1 MIKMNFDNKV
11 EHEDKQLIQLLK
23 EEMKEFPSDQ
33 LVEGTLTKI
42 SAMQSEK
49 KFIHKP
55 LKIPL
60 YIMAAITILLLAP
73 FFIPMISNSSS
84 LIPLSE
90 FLDYPEG
97 SILKYAVWCWLAVV
111 VFRISKLLIQSQ
123 LEFDSTP
130 FKL

>member
-1 MIKMNFDNKV
+1 MIKMNFDNKA

-23 EEMKEFPSDQ
+23 EEIKEFPSDQ
-33 LVEGTLTKI
+33 LVESTLTKI

-90 FLDYPEG
+90 FLDYPG
-97 SILKYAVWCWLAVV
+97 SSILKYAIWCWLTVV
-111 VFRISKLLIQSQ
+111 VFRISKLLFQSQ
-123 LEFDSTP
+123 LKFDLNP